1 MQNSEELS
9 LRDIN
14 LIHPIK
20 QSKQNVETDFGD
32 FLYWKNPIDELDIK
46 RRETIRREVELDLRR
61 QSLNEKQRP
70 GTTPA
75 AGNAHQMEVLK
86 PIDKIN
92 EIPHMNNPSY
102 QAESKSTD
110 NEFNPRNLLSF
121 SIDQVE
127 KRGSIPK
134 SVKEQQQS
142 PNDNKLVVTTQFLNS
157 HNDENFILEEKYFI
171 LPNGSKTKDL
181 SRSIPALI
189 INQSAINSR
198 ISESKRQSFPTTPSF
213 AHPISNTPTNFDGN
227 KGFIVN
233 ELQMHRSPLVEVSE
247 MPITGINSQVPTAAP
262 NRANFRTSTNPSPQS
277 VSRAPSR
284 LDPVPLGQTKLQ
296 STFVLIDEGPKPEVK
311 VEKITDSKK
320 RITTWRILQ
329 LIRAMSLFVLTLI
342 QYVPALNDPAVNAL
356 NGGGLLITVM
366 LFSGLDVVFEIIK
379 CWPNIFWIFWDVN
392 KWDSVND
399 S

>member
-1 MQNSEELS
+1 MQDSEELS
-9 LRDIN
+9 LRDIK
-14 LIHPIK
+14 LIHPIT
-20 QSKQNVETDFGD
+20 QSKPSFETDFGD
-32 FLYWKNPIDELDIK
+32 FLYWRNPIDELEIK
-46 RRETIRREVELDLRR
+46 RRESIRREIELDLSR
-61 QSLNEKQRP
+61 QSRNEKQRP
-70 GTTPA
+70 GTSPA
-75 AGNAHQMEVLK
+75 VGNESQKKVLK

-92 EIPHMNNPSY
+92 EIQRMNNSSY

-110 NEFNPRNLLSF
+110 NEFNPRNLLSL
-121 SIDQVE
+121 SVDEAEQRAI
-127 KRGSIPK
+127 IPL
-134 SVKEQQQS
+134 SCNEQHRS
-142 PNDNKLVVTTQFLNS
+142 PIDNKPVETDQFLNS
-157 HNDENFILEEKYFI
+157 YNDENFILEEMDFI
-171 LPNGSKTKDL
+171 LPNGSKAKDL

-189 INQSAINSR
+189 NNQSALNSR
-198 ISESKRQSFPTTPSF
+198 ISESEYQCFSPTPSF
-213 AHPISNTPTNFDGN
+213 DHPIQNTTPNFHGYS
-227 KGFIVN
+227 GFTVN

-247 MPITGINSQVPTAAP
+247 LPITGISSQIPTVASKRP
-262 NRANFRTSTNPSPQS
+262 NFRSSTNPSPQS